1 MKMQKSRG
9 ATKTS
14 SRVAA
19 FVAFVAAAVL
29 LEGRGAH
36 AASSGICKT
45 PTNFKPDVTFDT
57 GASGFGIQTCQ
68 STVLYW
74 QGVYGQ
80 VFDASWSCE
89 GKPTNVKMTI
99 YGIASY
105 GCCDGSE
112 TISDVAVRYLE
123 SACSL
128 DDVLA
133 AAATSPGPSL
143 ERFFGLLSAS
153 LVAFVLV

>member
-1 MKMQKSRG
+1 MKMHKSRD

-45 PTNFKPDVTFDT
+45 PTNFKPDVTFE
-57 GASGFGIQTCQ
+57 APGFGTQTCQ
-68 STVLYW
+68 STVNYW
-74 QGVYGQ
+74 QGEYGQ

-89 GKPTNVKMTI
+89 GKPGEVQLNVM
-99 YGIASY
+99 GMASH
-105 GCCDGSE
+105 GCCDGPE
-112 TISDVAVRYLE
+112 TISDAALRLSE
-123 SACSL
+123 SACDGVTISP
-128 DDVLA
+128 
-133 AAATSPGPSL
+133 ATTL
-143 ERFFGLLSAS
+143 TGLLGLVSAS
-153 LVAFVLV
+153 VVAFALV

>member
-14 SRVAA
+14 SRVVA

-45 PTNFKPDVTFDT
+45 PTNFKPDVTFE
-57 GASGFGIQTCQ
+57 APGFGTQTCQ
-68 STVLYW
+68 STVNYW
-74 QGVYGQ
+74 QGQYGQ

-89 GKPTNVKMTI
+89 GKSAEVQLNV
-99 YGIASY
+99 YGMASY
-105 GCCDGSE
+105 GCCDGPE
-112 TISDVAVRYLE
+112 TISDVALRLSE
-123 SACSL
+123 SACDGVTISP
-128 DDVLA
+128 
-133 AAATSPGPSL
+133 ATTL
-143 ERFFGLLSAS
+143 TGLLGLFSAS
-153 LVAFVLV
+153 VVAFALV

>member
-1 MKMQKSRG
+1 MKMQKSRD

-45 PTNFKPDVTFDT
+45 PTNFKPDVTFE
-57 GASGFGIQTCQ
+57 APGFGTQTCQ
-68 STVLYW
+68 STVNYW
-74 QGVYGQ
+74 QGEYGQ

-89 GKPTNVKMTI
+89 GKPSEVQTTV
-99 YGIASY
+99 YGLASY

-112 TISDVAVRYLE
+112 TISDVALRVSE
-123 SACSL
+123 SACSPPPPSSST
-128 DDVLA
+128 
-133 AAATSPGPSL
+133 ATLTGL
-143 ERFFGLLSAS
+143 FGLISAS
-153 LVAFVLV
+153 VVAFVLV

>member
-1 MKMQKSRG
+1 MKMQKSRD

-45 PTNFKPDVTFDT
+45 PTNFKPDVTFE
-57 GASGFGIQTCQ
+57 APGFGTQTCQ
-68 STVLYW
+68 STVNYW
-74 QGVYGQ
+74 QGEYGQ

-89 GKPTNVKMTI
+89 GKPSEVQTTV
-99 YGIASY
+99 YGLASY

-112 TISDVAVRYLE
+112 TISDVALRVSE
-123 SACSL
+123 SACPPPPPSSST
-128 DDVLA
+128 
-133 AAATSPGPSL
+133 ATLTGL
-143 ERFFGLLSAS
+143 FGLISAS
-153 LVAFVLV
+153 VVAFALL

>member
-1 MKMQKSRG
+1 MKMQKSCG

-57 GASGFGIQTCQ
+57 GESGFGMQTCQ
-68 STVLYW
+68 STVNYW

-89 GKPTNVKMTI
+89 GKSAEVQLNV
-99 YGIASY
+99 YGMASY
-105 GCCDGSE
+105 GCCDGPE
-112 TISDVAVRYLE
+112 TISDVALRFSE
-123 SACSL
+123 SACAGVTISP
-128 DDVLA
+128 
-133 AAATSPGPSL
+133 ATTL
-143 ERFFGLLSAS
+143 TGLLGLISAIM
-153 LVAFVLV
+153 VAFALL

>member
-19 FVAFVAAAVL
+19 FVAFVAAAAL
-29 LEGRGAH
+29 FEARGAN

-45 PTNFKPDVTFDT
+45 PTNFKPDVSFE
-57 GASGFGIQTCQ
+57 APGFGTQTCQ
-68 STVLYW
+68 TTVWYW
-74 QGVYGQ
+74 QAQYGE

-89 GKPTNVKMTI
+89 GKPTNVQTTV
-99 YGIASY
+99 YGIATY

-112 TISDVAVRYLE
+112 TISDVTLR
-123 SACSL
+123 
-128 DDVLA
+128 
-133 AAATSPGPSL
+133 
-143 ERFFGLLSAS
+143 GL
-153 LVAFVLV
+153 

>member
-1 MKMQKSRG
+1 MTKMQKSRG

-57 GASGFGIQTCQ
+57 GAWGFGTQTCQ
-68 STVLYW
+68 STVTYW
-74 QGVYGQ
+74 QGQYGQ

-89 GKPTNVKMTI
+89 GKPSEVQTTVL
-99 YGIASY
+99 GIASY

-112 TISDVAVRYLE
+112 TISDVTLRYSE
-123 SACSL
+123 SACAGVTISP
-128 DDVLA
+128 
-133 AAATSPGPSL
+133 ATTLTGL
-143 ERFFGLLSAS
+143 FGLISAS
-153 LVAFVLV
+153 AVANALV